1 MTTDEQARA
10 AEQWTEMDH
19 YFFENLVH
27 EDQALEAARESSS
40 DTLFPGIDVAPN
52 MGAFLG
58 LLVQF
63 TGARRILEVGTLA
76 GYSAIWM
83 ARAAGPE
90 AQLVTCELEQTNAKV
105 ARRNFERAG
114 VADQVQIML
123 GAAADS
129 LHTLIDQDA
138 EPFDLVF
145 IDADKR
151 SNPTYL
157 EAAVRLSRPGTAI
170 LIDNTVRGGHVV
182 EADSEDP
189 DILGTRRMIDAI
201 AQNPRLTATAM
212 QTVGIKGWDGFTL
225 VRVGQ

>member
-1 MTTDEQARA
+1 MNNDEQGSP
-10 AEQWTEMDH
+10 AEQWAQMDR
-19 YFFENLVH
+19 YFFEHLVQ
-27 EDQALEAARESSS
+27 EDPALQTARESST

-63 TGARRILEVGTLA
+63 TGARRILEIGTLA

-83 ARAAGPE
+83 ARAAGLE
-90 AQLVTCELEQTNAKV
+90 AEVVTCELEQTNAKV
-105 ARRNFERAG
+105 AQENFQRAG

-129 LHTLIDQDA
+129 LQALIDQRA
-138 EPFDLVF
+138 KPFDLVF

-157 EAAVRLSRPGTAI
+157 QAAVRLSRPGTAI
-170 LIDNTVRGGHVV
+170 LIDNTVRGGHVL
-182 EADSEDP
+182 EADSADP
-189 DILGTRRMIDAI
+189 DVLGTRRMIEAI
-201 AQNPRLTATAM
+201 SQNPRLTATAM

-225 VRVGQ
+225 VRVG